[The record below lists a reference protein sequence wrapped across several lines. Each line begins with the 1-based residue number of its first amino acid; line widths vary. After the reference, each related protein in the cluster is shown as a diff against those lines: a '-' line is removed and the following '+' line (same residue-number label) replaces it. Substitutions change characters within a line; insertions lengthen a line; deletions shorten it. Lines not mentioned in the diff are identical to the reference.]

1 MRGAGADGLE
11 AAMKPGNAGG
21 AKGPDISAPGHGQ
34 PAMGGAVARGKAY
47 VIPKQLVWEAYQRV
61 KANRGAAGVDGQS
74 LAAFEED
81 LKGNLYKVWNR
92 MSSGSYFP
100 PPVRLV
106 EIPKDNGGTR
116 PLGIPTV
123 ADRVA
128 QTVVKM
134 ALEPEVEPIF
144 HPDSYGYRPGKS
156 ALDALGV
163 ARERCW
169 EFDWVVDLDIKAFFD
184 SLDHSL
190 VERAVAHHTDAPW
203 VRLYISR
210 WLRAPVQ
217 MSDGTLTPRTKGT
230 PQGGVISPLLA
241 NLFLHYAFDL
251 WMRRH
256 FPACP
261 FERYAD
267 DVVIHCR
274 SEVEAQA
281 VVEAIRGRFEQCH
294 LELHPTK
301 TRIVYCKS
309 GGRPGDHEHVAF
321 DFLGYTFRPRRARS
335 RRGNYFWGFLPA
347 ISNKAAKAI
356 RTQIRDWRMA
366 STRNTQ
372 QLEDLARLVDPSV
385 RGWMNYYGRFYRSA
399 CVKVLRHLNEA
410 LAAWVRRKYTR
421 FRRRKRASRYWL
433 GQVAR
438 RDRNLFAHWRLGILP
453 EAGV

>member
-11 AAMKPGNAGG
+11 VAMKPGNAGG
-21 AKGPDISAPGHGQ
+21 AKGPDIPAPGRGQ
-34 PAMGGAVARGKAY
+34 PAMGGAAARGKAY

-74 LAAFEED
+74 LAAFEKD
-81 LKGNLYKVWNR
+81 LKDNLYKVWNR

-134 ALEPEVEPIF
+134 VLEPEVEQVF

-156 ALDALGV
+156 ALDAVGV
-163 ARERCW
+163 TRQRCW
-169 EFDWVVDLDIKAFFD
+169 KFDWVVDLDIKAFFD

-190 VERAVAHHTDAPW
+190 VERAVAHHTDVPW

-217 MSDGTLTPRTKGT
+217 VPDGTLEPRTKGT

-241 NLFLHYAFDL
+241 NLFLHYAFDI
-251 WMRRH
+251 WMARH

-274 SEVEAQA
+274 SKVEAQA

-309 GGRPGDHEHVAF
+309 DGRPGDHEHVTF
-321 DFLGYTFRPRRARS
+321 DFLGYTFRPRRAKD
-335 RRGNYFWGFLPA
+335 RRGVYFCGFLPA

-356 RTQIRDWRMA
+356 RKQIRDWRMP
-366 STRNTQ
+366 STRCTQ
-372 QLEDLARLVDPSV
+372 RLEDLARLVDPAV

-399 CVKVLRHLNEA
+399 CVQVLRHLNEA

-421 FRRRKRASRYWL
+421 FRHRKRASRHWL

-438 RDRNLFAHWRLGILP
+438 RDRNLFAHWRLGVLP
-453 EAGV
+453 MAGV